1 MRYRNL
7 MLAASAPALLALGAC
22 DPATGHPTAQQCA
35 TAQLGLAL
43 AESQK
48 LPPEVIA
55 RAKAAVDIFCPPSV
69 AEEVQED
76 VDQTLGVVVETPAEE
91 AVEP

>member
-7 MLAASAPALLALGAC
+7 MLAASVPALLALGAC
-22 DPATGHPTAQQCA
+22 GADGHPTAQQCA